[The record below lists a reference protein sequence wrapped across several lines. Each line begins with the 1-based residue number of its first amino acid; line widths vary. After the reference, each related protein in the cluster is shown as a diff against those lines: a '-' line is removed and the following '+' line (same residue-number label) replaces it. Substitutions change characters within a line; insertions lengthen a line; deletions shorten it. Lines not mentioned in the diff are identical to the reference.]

1 MKGFD
6 SSFIEELKRK
16 CDIIDVASK
25 YVRLEQRGGNF
36 WGCCPFHHEKT
47 PSFCINSI
55 GQFYY
60 CYGCHKSGDVITL
73 VQELESLDF
82 NDAVKYLAEKANV
95 KLPEI
100 TVDDEK
106 IKEQKKQKE
115 IQKNTKNLDNN
126 LKILKSN

>member
-6 SSFIEELKRK
+6 SNFIDELKRK
-16 CDIIDVASK
+16 SDIVDIASK

-47 PSFCINSI
+47 ASFCINSI

-73 VQELESLDF
+73 VMELES
-82 NDAVKYLAEKANV
+82 
-95 KLPEI
+95 
-100 TVDDEK
+100 
-106 IKEQKKQKE
+106 
-115 IQKNTKNLDNN
+115 
-126 LKILKSN
+126 